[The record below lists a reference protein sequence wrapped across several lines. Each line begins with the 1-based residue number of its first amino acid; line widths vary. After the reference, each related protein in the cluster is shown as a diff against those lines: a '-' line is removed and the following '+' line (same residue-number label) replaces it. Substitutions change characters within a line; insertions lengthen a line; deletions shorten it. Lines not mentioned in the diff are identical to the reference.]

1 VKTVTPA
8 LATYLNSFASSAD
21 KTLYFC
27 DIFTITLQGGSI
39 GGGIAT
45 GQVLTYTSLD
55 IAVLW
60 NTYTYVANSLLV
72 SGLKYKATTGA
83 SVDKQTIA
91 ISAYEGMSIGG
102 ISFLQALQQGLLD
115 GAEIQRERAFF
126 TTFQGVPPLVPI
138 GTEILFK
145 GRVTSVDSVGRTSAN
160 VSVESDLTIL
170 KREMPLKFF
179 STNCVWT
186 LYGPGCTL
194 SRSAFTFS
202 GSVGIGST
210 ASVINWS
217 GATTSFQQGSLTF
230 TSGVNEGITA
240 NVKIAASGVLTLMYP
255 LPDAPAIGDTFNAVW
270 GCDHTQGSQ
279 FIGQISGATLTVGQP
294 VGFIAINAVLYGA
307 SVAAGTV
314 ITSQLSGPVPGGYGT
329 YSLSISQTVGSE
341 TMGTGQGCAKFQN
354 TTNFLGF
361 PFIPP
366 PQIVTGPL
374 ATTATGSKG

>member
-1 VKTVTPA
+1 
-8 LATYLNSFASSAD
+8 
-21 KTLYFC
+21 
-27 DIFTITLQGGSI
+27 
-39 GGGIAT
+39 
-45 GQVLTYTSLD
+45 
-55 IAVLW
+55 
-60 NTYTYVANSLLV
+60 V

-91 ISAYEGMSIGG
+91 ISAYESMTIGG
-102 ISFLQALQQGLLD
+102 IPFLQALQQGLLD

-126 TTFQGVPPLVPI
+126 TNFQGLPPLVPI

-170 KREMPLKFF
+170 KRQMPLKFF

-186 LYGPGCTL
+186 LYGPGCAL

-202 GSVGIGST
+202 GSVGAGST

-240 NVKIAASGVLTLMYP
+240 NIKIAAAGVLTLMYP
-255 LPDAPAIGDTFNAVW
+255 LPAAPALGDTFTAVW
-270 GCDHTQGSQ
+270 GCDHTQG
-279 FIGQISGATLTVGQP
+279 
-294 VGFIAINAVLYGA
+294 
-307 SVAAGTV
+307 
-314 ITSQLSGPVPGGYGT
+314 
-329 YSLSISQTVGSE
+329 
-341 TMGTGQGCAKFQN
+341 CAKFQN
-354 TTNFLGF
+354 TANFLGF
-361 PFIPP
+361 PYIPP

-374 ATTATGSKG
+374 AITATGNKG